1 MNKIK
6 TIIKTI
12 VKYAPIAAA
21 AVAAYKAIQAN
32 KRP

>member
-6 TIIKTI
+6 TIIKMI
-12 VKYAPIAAA
+12 AKYAPIAAA
-21 AVAAYKAIQAN
+21 VIAAYKAIQAN